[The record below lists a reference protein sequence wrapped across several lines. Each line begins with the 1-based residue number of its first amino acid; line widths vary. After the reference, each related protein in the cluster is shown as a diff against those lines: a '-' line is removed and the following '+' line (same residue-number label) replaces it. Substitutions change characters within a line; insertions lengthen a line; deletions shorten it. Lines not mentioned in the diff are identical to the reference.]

1 MSRMATMQVL
11 NQSFRNLNDALN
23 SYMENRNRS
32 RYMDLKEQA
41 QQLEAARNEA
51 LDRRNLL
58 FETARMSSEYS
69 PEVGN
74 AYRYAA
80 GGDPIAQNL
89 YMQGV
94 GKALERQQAEATA
107 KEYMR
112 QEELRRA
119 EAQKRQWE
127 LDKLNRQF
135 ENQKSLAEL
144 NNAAKAQEGKLS
156 RENQL
161 NLLNTKLGFQKM
173 QAELAQKQAAEK
185 AKAAAAQADE
195 RAVYQ
200 YLTDNPDK
208 TVMEAVSKLR
218 EMRAELNGQQQ
229 QAKPISAG
237 ELQGMV
243 KSGKITREQAYNIA
257 KQNGLLK

>member
-23 SYMENRNRS
+23 SYMANRNRS
-32 RYMDLKEQA
+32 RYMDLQEQA
-41 QQLEAARNEA
+41 QQLVAARNEA

-58 FETARMSSEYS
+58 FETAKMSSEYS

-89 YMQGV
+89 YVQGI
-94 GKALERQQAEATA
+94 GEAIKRKNAEESA

-112 QEELRRA
+112 QWELGRA

-127 LDKLNRQF
+127 WDVLNRKHSNAV
-135 ENQKSLAEL
+135 ELANI
-144 NNAAKAQEGKLS
+144 NNASKAQEGKLN
-156 RENQL
+156 RENRR
-161 NLLNTKLGFQKM
+161 NLLNANLEFQKW

-185 AKAAAAQADE
+185 AKAATAQADE

-218 EMRAELNGQQQ
+218 EMKSELQRQQQ
-229 QAKPISAG
+229 TKAISAG
-237 ELQGMV
+237 ELQEMV
-243 KSGKITREQAYNIA
+243 KNGKITREQAYNIA

>member
-23 SYMENRNRS
+23 SYMANRNRS
-32 RYMDLKEQA
+32 RYMDLREQA

-58 FETARMSSEYS
+58 FESAKMSSEYS

-89 YMQGV
+89 FMQGV
-94 GKALERQQAEATA
+94 GKDLERQKAEATA

-112 QEELRRA
+112 QWELGRA
-119 EAQKRQWE
+119 EAQKRQWD
-127 LDKLNRQF
+127 LYKLNRQF

-161 NLLNTKLGFQKM
+161 NLLNTKLEYQKM
-173 QAELAQKQAAEK
+173 LAELAQKQAAEK

-208 TVMEAVSKLR
+208 TVMEAVAKLR
-218 EMRAELNGQQQ
+218 EMKSTLYGQQQ
-229 QAKPISAG
+229 QPTNKG
-237 ELQGMV
+237 
-243 KSGKITREQAYNIA
+243 GKGKEDNAFNKVFGR
-257 KQNGLLK
+257 

>member
-32 RYMDLKEQA
+32 RYMDLQEQA
-41 QQLEAARNEA
+41 QQLEAARNED
-51 LDRRNLL
+51 LDRRRLL
-58 FETARMSSEYS
+58 LESARMGSEYS

-89 YMQGV
+89 FMQGV
-94 GKALERQQAEATA
+94 GKAEERKKAEAIA

-112 QEELRRA
+112 QWEIGRA

-127 LDKLNRQF
+127 SDILKMKHSNAV
-135 ENQKSLAEL
+135 ELANI

-156 RENQL
+156 RENQFK
-161 NLLNTKLGFQKM
+161 LLNAKLDYQKS

-185 AKAAAAQADE
+185 AKAAAEDRELKNAMPYITAAMETATNQNPYDMAK
-195 RAVYQ
+195 AVEEYKQ
-200 YLTDNPDK
+200 
-208 TVMEAVSKLR
+208 
-218 EMRAELNGQQQ
+218 MRALVNSKG
-229 QAKPISAG
+229 KPQTTNKGG
-237 ELQGMV
+237 E
-243 KSGKITREQAYNIA
+243 GKVGNAFN
-257 KQNGLLK
+257 KLLGR

>member
-23 SYMENRNRS
+23 SYMRNRNDS
-32 RYMDLKEQA
+32 RDMDLQEQA

-58 FETARMSSEYS
+58 FESAKISSEYS

-74 AYRYAA
+74 AYRHAA

-89 YMQGV
+89 FMQGI
-94 GKALERQQAEATA
+94 GKDLERQKAEAAA

-112 QEELRRA
+112 QWELGRA
-119 EAQKRQWE
+119 EAQKRQWD
-127 LDKLNRQF
+127 LYKLNRQF

-161 NLLNTKLGFQKM
+161 NLLNTKLGYQKM
-173 QAELAQKQAAEK
+173 LAELAQKQAAEK
-185 AKAAAAQADE
+185 
-195 RAVYQ
+195 
-200 YLTDNPDK
+200 
-208 TVMEAVSKLR
+208 TVGFIQTQPTV
-218 EMRAELNGQQQ
+218 
-229 QAKPISAG
+229 
-237 ELQGMV
+237 
-243 KSGKITREQAYNIA
+243 
-257 KQNGLLK
+257 